1 MDLMTSRAPTTKPA
15 IIPNK
20 SINIFTVLKILPRR
34 SSFPLAA
41 TQKLLI
47 PSVFSNL
54 ASYPR
59 YPIASFAPR
68 INK

>member
-15 IIPNK
+15 IIPDNNIK
-20 SINIFTVLKILPRR
+20 IFTVPKILPRR

-41 TQKLLI
+41 PQKLLI

-54 ASYPR
+54 ASL
-59 YPIASFAPR
+59 SAPNR
-68 INK
+68 IVCTAHQ